1 MAGGLA
7 GASPY
12 SRAREGVLDAVLQFA
27 MPMKSQIPLISPKQ
41 YDLLLESIAA
51 QAKLARHGLHD
62 LPRDQRVFYALAILV
77 EAATN
82 YSVEWFLTKHSALL
96 GDAITGL
103 DLVRAQQAQGVLLRA
118 ASVLRP
124 VHDINAEPAPWD
136 DSYSDEEAEGMR
148 HEHIQSAL
156 SDLDDVLMEEA
167 ARLREKLEEFA
178 YRQRLTPKAAS

>member
-1 MAGGLA
+1 MGGL
-7 GASPY
+7 SPAPP
-12 SRAREGVLDAVLQFA
+12 ARKGVLDAVLQFA
-27 MPMKSQIPLISPKQ
+27 MHMKSQIPLISPKQ

-96 GDAITGL
+96 GDAVTGL

-118 ASVLRP
+118 ASVLHP
-124 VHDINAEPAPWD
+124 AHDINAEPAPWD
-136 DSYSDEEAEGMR
+136 DGYSPEEVESMR
-148 HEHIQSAL
+148 LEHIQSAL
-156 SDLDDVLMEEA
+156 CDLDDLLKEETDD
-167 ARLREKLEEFA
+167 LRAKLEAFA
-178 YRQRLTPKAAS
+178 YRQRLTPNAAS